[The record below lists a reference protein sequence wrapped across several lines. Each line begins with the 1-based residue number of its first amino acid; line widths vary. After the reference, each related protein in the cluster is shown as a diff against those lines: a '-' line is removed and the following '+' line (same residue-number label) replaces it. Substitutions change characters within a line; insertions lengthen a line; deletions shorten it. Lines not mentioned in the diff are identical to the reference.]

1 MPTFCCCAIA
11 TFSISRLQILHLI
24 PRGIEIVRRHSIAM
38 GWSCSSL
45 LTMQFNAPH
54 HNESHPP
61 IDKNFCLG
69 LSEVAPMAAHVN
81 RVTPVEGTTNNT
93 PSHPFTKQ
101 APIEGITTSATNHRT
116 NKHNASRKLSTYV
129 LEDDM
134 LSLDISDEDIA
145 SFMDGAMEQDDEFD
159 NFDHQPNTPQGG
171 GVGIDTEVQRQ
182 EAVLIK
188 VMQKSAE
195 SRAAIQR
202 LGILSPE
209 RLNDARKKLLGTE
222 SPSLSSAT
230 HLFVRNGTPQV
241 ACHNKDDAMSYD
253 SIIAAAR
260 MALDH

>member
-1 MPTFCCCAIA
+1 
-11 TFSISRLQILHLI
+11 
-24 PRGIEIVRRHSIAM
+24 
-38 GWSCSSL
+38 
-45 LTMQFNAPH
+45 
-54 HNESHPP
+54 
-61 IDKNFCLG
+61 
-69 LSEVAPMAAHVN
+69 MAAHAN
-81 RVTPVEGTTNNT
+81 RVTPVDGGLPSTNNST
-93 PSHPFTKQ
+93 TSHPFTTQ
-101 APIEGITTSATNHRT
+101 ATIEGITTSATNHRT
-116 NKHNASRKLSTYV
+116 NKHNASRQISTYIFDD
-129 LEDDM
+129 DDM
-134 LSLDISDEDIA
+134 LSIDISDEDID
-145 SFMDGAMEQDDEFD
+145 SFMDGAMQQDDAWD

>member
-1 MPTFCCCAIA
+1 
-11 TFSISRLQILHLI
+11 
-24 PRGIEIVRRHSIAM
+24 
-38 GWSCSSL
+38 
-45 LTMQFNAPH
+45 
-54 HNESHPP
+54 
-61 IDKNFCLG
+61 
-69 LSEVAPMAAHVN
+69 
-81 RVTPVEGTTNNT
+81 
-93 PSHPFTKQ
+93 
-101 APIEGITTSATNHRT
+101 
-116 NKHNASRKLSTYV
+116 
-129 LEDDM
+129 M

-260 MALDH
+260 MALDQLVRQIEIHYK